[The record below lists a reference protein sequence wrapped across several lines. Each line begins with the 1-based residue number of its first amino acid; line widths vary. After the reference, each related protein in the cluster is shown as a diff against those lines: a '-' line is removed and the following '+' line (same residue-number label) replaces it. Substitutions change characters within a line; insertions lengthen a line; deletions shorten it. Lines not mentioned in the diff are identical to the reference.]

1 MKNYTG
7 GVCLVALAIAIA
19 AAPPH
24 ANAQSS
30 LPKRAAAVSRYDLA
44 KEVTLQG
51 TVQSVD
57 AKPSAAMLFGEHLT
71 VATAQG
77 TIDAQVGRFLLR
89 GPGAESFAPGQQV
102 KLVGLMTTINHQQ
115 LLLTRLIVTGGRTI
129 TVRNQNGFA
138 ISPAERMREERIPGV
153 GGPR

>member
-7 GVCLVALAIAIA
+7 GVCLAALAIAIA
-19 AAPPH
+19 AGPTH
-24 ANAQSS
+24 ANTQSN
-30 LPKRAAAVSRYDLA
+30 LPKRAAAVSHYDLS

-51 TVQSVD
+51 TIQSVD
-57 AKPSAAMLFGEHLT
+57 AKPSAAMMFGEHLT

-77 TIDAQVGRFLLR
+77 IIEAQVGRFLLR

-102 KLVGLMTTINHQQ
+102 KLVGLMTTVNQRQ
-115 LLLTRLIVTGGRTI
+115 VLMTRLIVTGGRTI

-138 ISPAERMREERIPGV
+138 ISAAERMREERISGV
-153 GGPR
+153 GGAR